1 MDVQFFYSFSKLMW
15 TLFHKESRNIDD
27 YTLEYLYSNNK
38 GTVLIIYSTKT
49 KADLNRVLSLTISYN
64 TGKD

>member
-27 YTLEYLYSNNK
+27 YSLEYIYSNNK
-38 GTVLIIYSTKT
+38 GTVLIIYSIKT
-49 KADLNRVLSLTISYN
+49 
-64 TGKD
+64 

>member
-1 MDVQFFYSFSKLMW
+1 MDVQFFNNFSKLMW

-27 YTLEYLYSNNK
+27 YSLEYLYNNNK

-49 KADLNRVLSLTISYN
+49 
-64 TGKD
+64 